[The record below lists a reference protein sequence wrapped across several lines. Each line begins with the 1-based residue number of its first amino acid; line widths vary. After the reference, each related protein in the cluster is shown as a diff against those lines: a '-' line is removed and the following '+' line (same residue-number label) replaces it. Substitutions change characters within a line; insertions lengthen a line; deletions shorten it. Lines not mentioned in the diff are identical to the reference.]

1 MVFGGDLHEAVFHF
15 VEELTS
21 VVVPSLLQSLPSQF
35 VDHSRDRGLGSGSP
49 VGDVLD
55 KACSTSLNHF
65 DFFHLVTMVM
75 VAQYSNCGCT
85 VVLYAFSLSCPEHL
99 RIALLRKPNILLAA
113 LLMLSMC

>member
-1 MVFGGDLHEAVFHF
+1 MTSSGLSGAGDWVVFGGDLHEAVFHF

-21 VVVPSLLQSLPSQF
+21 VVVPSLLQGLPSQF

-65 DFFHLVTMVM
+65 DFFHLGKGPRWWRSTLTL
-75 VAQYSNCGCT
+75 G
-85 VVLYAFSLSCPEHL
+85 
-99 RIALLRKPNILLAA
+99 ALLSWYGMVLILG
-113 LLMLSMC
+113 